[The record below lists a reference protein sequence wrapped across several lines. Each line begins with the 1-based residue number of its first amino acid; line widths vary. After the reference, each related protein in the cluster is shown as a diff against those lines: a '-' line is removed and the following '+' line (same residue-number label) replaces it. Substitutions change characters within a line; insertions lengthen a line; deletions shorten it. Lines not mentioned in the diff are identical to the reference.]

1 MCSPLFS
8 VKLVLLV
15 DPLYLFVWCQ
25 LFEYVVILNRESSS
39 PLSSQI
45 YQQYREAILKRRV
58 PEGER
63 LPSSRQLAVSLSV
76 SRNTVNTAYDLL
88 RSEGLVD
95 VRSGARP
102 EVVSLPEVERAVSD
116 GDASGDV
123 PPLSSRGQRFALNH
137 RYSSPT
143 GRGSF
148 MQPGEPSRELF
159 PKELWA
165 RSLRRAARIL
175 NGSALG
181 YEHSSGL
188 PELQRVLAQYLA
200 QERGVV
206 CEPEQILA
214 FPTVQAVLS
223 LMSQCFSEE
232 GDTALIEEPGYLG
245 ARTAFV
251 SSGLTVRP
259 VTEIDQVDRA
269 SLIYVTPSHQYPTG
283 QRMEMGARLTLLQQ
297 AHERGAVILE
307 DDYDSEFLFEGR
319 PIAALQ
325 GLSERNSV
333 IYIGTSAKSLMPGI
347 RLAYAVVPKTHVEG
361 LRLAQRASGAL
372 ANVHVQLAFAD
383 FIESGHFRAHL
394 NKIRSAYLENGSA
407 LCQLLNDRFGD
418 RVEVLMPKGG
428 LQLTLYLPEACDD
441 LAVADYLN
449 RKGFGVNPLS
459 VFYLG
464 QPRKGLLVGF
474 AEANEKLRE
483 AFTCALAEALAQQAM
498 PARERV
504 RV

>member
-1 MCSPLFS
+1 M
-8 VKLVLLV
+8 
-15 DPLYLFVWCQ
+15 
-25 LFEYVVILNRESSS
+25 INREVST

-45 YQQYREAILKRRV
+45 YQQYRDAILKRRV

-63 LPSSRQLAVSLSV
+63 LPSSRQLATSLSV

-102 EVVSLPEVERAVSD
+102 EVVALPEVEGAVVA
-116 GDASGDV
+116 GPV
-123 PPLSSRGQRFALNH
+123 RETTPPLSSRGKRFSCNH
-137 RYSSPT
+137 RYTSPS
-143 GRGSF
+143 GRGVS

-165 RSLRRAARIL
+165 RSLRRAARL
-175 NGSALG
+175 LHGNALG
-181 YEHSSGL
+181 YEHTSGL

-206 CEPEQILA
+206 CSPEQVLA
-214 FPTVQAVLS
+214 FPTTQSALS

-232 GDTALIEEPGYLG
+232 GDVALLEEPGYLG
-245 ARTAFV
+245 ARSAFFAA
-251 SSGLTVRP
+251 GLKVQAL
-259 VTEIDQVDRA
+259 TEIDQVSRA

-283 QRMEMGARLTLLQQ
+283 RRMEMSERLMLLKQ
-297 AHERGAVILE
+297 AHDKGAVILE

-325 GLSERNSV
+325 GLSDRHSV

-347 RLAYAVVPKTHVEG
+347 RLAYAVVPKEHVVG
-361 LRLAQRASGAL
+361 LELAQRASGAL
-372 ANVHVQLAFAD
+372 ANVHVQMAFAD

-394 NKIRSAYLENGSA
+394 NKIRSAYHENGVA
-407 LCQLLNDRFGD
+407 LCQLIGERFGNQ
-418 RVEVLMPKGG
+418 VGVSMPTGG
-428 LQLTLYLPEACDD
+428 LQTCLYLPETCDD
-441 LAVADYLN
+441 VAVADLMN
-449 RKGFGVNPLS
+449 QRGFGVNPLS

-464 QPRKGLLVGF
+464 APQKGLVVGF
-474 AEANEKLRE
+474 AEANEKLRSG
-483 AFTCALAEALAQQAM
+483 FVQALEQAM
-498 PARERV
+498 ELSGDRV
-504 RV
+504 QA